1 MTMQIYLNNAGAG
14 LMANETY
21 EAVASYLHLERELG
35 AYCVATQKKVLLET
49 FYTNAA
55 QIINASSPTEIAF
68 MDSASRGWNMVIYGS
83 QLHAGDKI
91 VTLSSEFGTNLI
103 ILFDYAKQINATVR
117 VVQCNEQGEFSIDEI
132 EDELRNGAKLVA
144 ISHTAAQGSIVNP
157 VEEIG
162 RLAKKYGA
170 IYVVDGCQAV
180 GQFSV
185 DVQKIQC
192 DAYVTTGRKWLCGPR
207 GTGFLYIKDFSLFRT
222 PQLDLAS
229 AYLVFDDDFNVKGV
243 NVRKDARQFE
253 LWERSYANM
262 LGLATALDICLKQ
275 GIDNISARIQVLA
288 NKLRLSAQT
297 NPNFHLLGKPVS
309 ISGVLG
315 FYLKDY
321 SKEEELKN
329 VFIRHNIGISMM
341 SDWDC
346 PLYFPKNGATQI
358 FRLSPHYYS
367 DFSSIEKVCK
377 IIEEF

>member
-1 MTMQIYLNNAGAG
+1 M
-14 LMANETY
+14 
-21 EAVASYLHLERELG
+21 
-35 AYCVATQKKVLLET
+35 
-49 FYTNAA
+49 
-55 QIINASSPTEIAF
+55 
-68 MDSASRGWNMVIYGS
+68 
-83 QLHAGDKI
+83 
-91 VTLSSEFGTNLI
+91 
-103 ILFDYAKQINATVR
+103 
-117 VVQCNEQGEFSIDEI
+117 VQCNEQGEFSIDEI

>member
-21 EAVASYLHLERELG
+21 EAVASYLHLERKLG

>member
-1 MTMQIYLNNAGAG
+1 MQIYLNNAGAG

>member
-1 MTMQIYLNNAGAG
+1 MNNAGAG

-192 DAYVTTGRKWLCGPR
+192 DAYVTTWRKWLCGPR

>member
-83 QLHAGDKI
+83 QVHAGDKI

>member
-1 MTMQIYLNNAGAG
+1 MQIYLNNAGAG

-192 DAYVTTGRKWLCGPR
+192 DAYVTTWRKWLCGPR

>member
-192 DAYVTTGRKWLCGPR
+192 DAYVTTWRKWLCGPR